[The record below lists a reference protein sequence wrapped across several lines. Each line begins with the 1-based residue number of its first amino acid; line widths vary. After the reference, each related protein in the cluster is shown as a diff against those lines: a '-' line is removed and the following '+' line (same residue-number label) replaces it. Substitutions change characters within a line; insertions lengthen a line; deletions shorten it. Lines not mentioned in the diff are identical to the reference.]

1 MTWVALDSLMIL
13 MIFVLMT
20 AILFGSD
27 IKRVIYGKRL
37 ESEKREGRLQNSV
50 VSFGNKGHNV
60 APVAYERDKA
70 HQIAINMV
78 INGVKRL
85 PSRQALDIREVD
97 RNYQVRFSLPR
108 GVNEENLTVEIN
120 QNILTLLMESGRK
133 TYMRRIRI
141 PCDYASNSSL
151 SHFVSNSVLFV
162 EISKLSENHNK
173 NQK

>member
-1 MTWVALDSLMIL
+1 MTWVALDSLMIF

-20 AILFGSD
+20 AIMFGSD
-27 IKRVIYGKRL
+27 IKRVVYGKRP
-37 ESEKREGRLQNSV
+37 ESEKRDGSLQNPM
-50 VSFGNKGHNV
+50 VSFGNKGYNV
-60 APVAYERDKA
+60 APVAYERAKA

-78 INGVKRL
+78 GNGVKRL
-85 PSRQALDIREVD
+85 PARQALDIREVD
-97 RNYQVRFSLPR
+97 RSYQVRCSLPR
-108 GVNEENLTVEIN
+108 DVNEENLNVEIN

-162 EISKLSENHNK
+162 EISKLPEN
-173 NQK
+173 